1 MGLSGK
7 KNLSALLREGL
18 EYESSGQKERAAA
31 CYEESIKILRDE
43 MKRVDLI
50 QQEVLKRQI
59 SSLENAIKK
68 MNIRTDKK
76 MEEKGPIDEATAILN
91 ELGLTVS
98 QGEGPSLK
106 EVVGME
112 DLKKELFTKIIYPL
126 KFPDLAKEFNINPG
140 GGLLLF
146 GPPGNGKTFI
156 VRALAKEVS
165 MNFIYVN
172 PSSLFSQWFGNFEKN
187 ISALFRAAKLLSP
200 SILFFDE
207 IDSLF
212 PSRDQST
219 SDASRRGVS
228 QFLNEMGGFRDDPS
242 RPVLILG
249 ATNVPWQ
256 LDPAVTRPGRFDR
269 LIYIPPP
276 DKESRTEIVRQY
288 MSRVARKGKIDYEKL
303 GELTEGYSA
312 ADMEYLCKY
321 SSQKAFMKSVEGRED
336 EMVTMETFME
346 SLSVIKPSI
355 NKNVIERYIKFEEE
369 RKK

>member
-1 MGLSGK
+1 MSRGR
-7 KNLSALLREGL
+7 NLSSLLRDGL
-18 EYESSGQKERAAA
+18 EYESSGQKEKAAQ
-31 CYEESIKILRDE
+31 CYDESILILRDE
-43 MKRVDLI
+43 MKRSDLI

-59 SSLENAIKK
+59 RSLESAIQK
-68 MNIRTDKK
+68 MNLPGKGK
-76 MEEKGPIDEATAILN
+76 VVEEGPKDEASAILQ
-91 ELGLTVS
+91 ELGLSVS
-98 QGEGPSLK
+98 QGEGPALN
-106 EVVGME
+106 EVVGMD

-126 KFPDLAKEFNINPG
+126 KFPDLAREFNINPG
-140 GGLLLF
+140 GGLLLY

-156 VRALAKEVS
+156 VRALAREVS

-187 ISALFRAAKLLSP
+187 ISSLFRAAKMLSP

-207 IDSLF
+207 LDSLF

-228 QFLNEMGGFRDDPS
+228 QFLNEMGGFREDPS
-242 RPVLILG
+242 KPVLILG

-276 DKESRTEIVRQY
+276 DSRSRAEIVRQY
-288 MSRVARKGKIDYEKL
+288 MSRVSRKGEIDFEKI
-303 GELTEGYSA
+303 GEMTQGYSA

-321 SSQKAFMKSVEGRED
+321 SSQKAFMKSVEGKGD
-336 EMVTMETFME
+336 EMVTMDTFIE
-346 SLSVIKPSI
+346 SLEVVKPSV
-355 NKNVIERYIKFEEE
+355 NRNVIERYRRFEEQ
-369 RKK
+369 RKE